1 MLAKTRQTN
10 EKMLMNKTKSTGA
23 GYTRPEQLSK
33 NIQSQVREKKIQD
46 TEVHQKLR
54 A

>member
-1 MLAKTRQTN
+1 VHARDSQRFLNATREPMLGKTRQTN

-33 NIQSQVREKKIQD
+33 GI
-46 TEVHQKLR
+46 
-54 A
+54 